1 MSEFFNILNG
11 IFISIARVFSWVW
24 WIVVPLGLIFIV
36 WDYWKFYIHF
46 KFLKSVKYNLLE
58 IRIPKELIKT
68 PKSMENIFATFHAT
82 KMSIDEFKK
91 KYIKGEMQLWLS
103 FEIVGTGGGIAF
115 YIRTPE
121 QFRNLVEAQIYAQY
135 PDAEIVEVDDYINL
149 APKDL
154 PNKYFDIWTAEYG
167 LAKDT
172 AYPIRTYPYFEEVKE
187 EKRLD
192 PIASLV
198 ETMSKLK
205 SDEKIWMQILIRYT
219 GDDWKKESDKVVAK
233 LAGKKSPKKDIG
245 FFEFIWEFLINLVKA
260 PVVYPVWSDEGGD
273 KEGPA
278 SQMTSLTPG
287 EKDIIK
293 AVEEK
298 SSKLGFET
306 VIRFVYIDKRDAFSR
321 LNVSSIMG
329 MMNQFSTQNMNAF
342 KPFKP
347 TSTSAKQ
354 PFKSQ
359 KEFLKKRL
367 LYTNY
372 RLRMFNDKIK
382 AVLNA
387 EELATV
393 YHFPIVGV
401 EAPFLRRI
409 EAKKGEPPFNLPMG

>member
-1 MSEFFNILNG
+1 MSEVFNILNG
-11 IFISIARVFSWVW
+11 IFLSIIRVFSWVW
-24 WIVVPLGLIFIV
+24 WIVIPLGLIFIV
-36 WDYWKFYIHF
+36 WDYWNFYVHF
-46 KFLKSVKYNLLE
+46 KFLKSVKYKLLE

-82 KMSIDEFKK
+82 KMSVDELKK

-103 FEIVGTGGGIAF
+103 LEIVGTGGGIAF

-135 PDAEIVEVDDYINL
+135 PDAEIIEADDYINL

-154 PNKYFDIWTAEYG
+154 PNKYFDIWTTEYG
-167 LAKDT
+167 LAKDP
-172 AYPIRTYPYFEEVKE
+172 AYPIKTYAYFEEVKE

-205 SDEKIWMQILIRYT
+205 SDEKIWMQILIKYT

-233 LAGKKSPKKDIG
+233 LAGKKSPKKEMG
-245 FFEFIWEFLINLVKA
+245 FFDSIVEFTRNLIKA
-260 PVVYPVWSDEGGD
+260 PVVYPVWSGENGE
-273 KEGPA
+273 KEGLA
-278 SQMTSLTPG
+278 SQMSFLTPG

-329 MMNQFSTQNMNAF
+329 AMNQFNTQNMNAF
-342 KPFKP
+342 KPFKA

-354 PFKSQ
+354 PFKNQ

-372 RLRMFNDKIK
+372 RLRMFNPHIK
-382 AVLNA
+382 AILNT
-387 EELATV
+387 EELATI

-409 EAKKGEPPFNLPMG
+409 EAKKGEPPVNLPIE